1 MKYKFKHTP
10 KSVPLVKT
18 RFRRIHTK
26 LPVPESLPLL
36 HLMEE
41 FEPSSMQGQA
51 PLVWD
56 KAEGFQVFDPFGNMW
71 LDWSSGVLVAN
82 IGHNDHDVVRA
93 ICEQVKEHSL
103 FSYCFPSEAR
113 IRLAQRLVEI
123 TPSGLDKAF
132 ILTTGSETIECAIK
146 LARTYGREKKK
157 NKINIVS
164 FENGFHGRTLG
175 AQMAGGFPQAKEWIG
190 NLDPGF
196 FQVPFPDGFRCTNT
210 DFQSFEKS
218 LADQG
223 VDPATVAGVMMES
236 YQGGGASFAPALYVQ
251 ELKRWCEKH
260 QSLLILDEVQAGFGR
275 TGKLFAFEHYS
286 ITPDI
291 ICLGKGISGSLPVAA
306 VLGPKDVMDL
316 YGPGSMTSTHGGNP
330 VCCAAA
336 LENID
341 KLINGRIIEHGA
353 KVGQLLEHGLREI
366 QVKNDEIIGCVHGK
380 GMVFALHITG
390 AGSRVPDGER
400 ASSIQRRCFE
410 AGLLLFAP
418 VGLGGANIK
427 ICPPLTISREAVEEG
442 LSVLNEAIMKDLE
455 ENPPSTRRG

>member
-1 MKYKFKHTP
+1 MKSEYKP
-10 KSVPLVKT
+10 KAVPLVKT
-18 RFRRIHTK
+18 RFRRIHTM
-26 LPVPESLPLL
+26 LPVPESLPIL
-36 HLMEE
+36 HMMDE
-41 FEPSSMQGQA
+41 FEPVSMQGQP
-51 PLVWD
+51 PLIWD
-56 KAEGFQVFDPFGNMW
+56 KAKGFQVYDPFGNIW

-82 IGHNDHDVVRA
+82 VGHSDSDVVRA
-93 ICEQVKEHSL
+93 ITEQVKERSL

-123 TPSGLDKAF
+123 TPPGLDKAF
-132 ILTTGSETIECAIK
+132 ILTTGSETTECAIK
-146 LARTYGREKKK
+146 LARTYGRKKD
-157 NKINIVS
+157 NEKINIVS

-196 FQVPFPDGFRCTNT
+196 LQVPFPDGFRCENT
-210 DFQSFEKS
+210 DFQGFEKS

-223 VDPATVAGVMMES
+223 VDPYTVAGVMMES

-260 QSLLILDEVQAGFGR
+260 DSLLIFDEVQSGFGR
-275 TGKLFAFEHYS
+275 TGKLFAFEHYGV
-286 ITPDI
+286 TPDI

-306 VLGPKDVMDL
+306 VLGPQDIMDL

-330 VCCAAA
+330 VCCVAA

-341 KLINGRIIEHGA
+341 KLINGKIVEHGA
-353 KVGQLLEHGLREI
+353 EVGQLLEHGLRGI
-366 QVKNDEIIGCVHGK
+366 QVQYNEIIGDVHGK
-380 GMVFALHITG
+380 GMVFALHMTR
-390 AGSRVPDGER
+390 AGSRTPDGER

-442 LSVLNEAIMKDLE
+442 LSVLSEAIRMDLE
-455 ENPPSTRRG
+455 EKPPSDRRN